1 MASEYV
7 QRTMYHRPQIP
18 PLRELRNCRRKVQ
31 LVGNASMTI
40 ALPALW
46 CRANN
51 IQKGDTLTLV
61 LAQNGDLIIQA
72 AKNPQ

>member
-1 MASEYV
+1 
-7 QRTMYHRPQIP
+7 
-18 PLRELRNCRRKVQ
+18 
-31 LVGNASMTI
+31 MTI